1 MSVAHKNKK
10 HENKHKLH
18 AYNIRS
24 QQLLEGDWTLLTVG
38 QLCHVFTNYN
48 LQKK

>member
-18 AYNIRS
+18 AYNIKS
-24 QQLLEGDWTLLTVG
+24 QQLLEGD
-38 QLCHVFTNYN
+38 
-48 LQKK
+48 